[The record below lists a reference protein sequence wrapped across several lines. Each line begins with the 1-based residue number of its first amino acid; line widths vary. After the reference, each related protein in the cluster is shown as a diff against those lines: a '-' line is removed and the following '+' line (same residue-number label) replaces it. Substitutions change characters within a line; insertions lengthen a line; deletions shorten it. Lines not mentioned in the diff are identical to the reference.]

1 VPGASR
7 MHHSD
12 EFGKPATGEISGTSG
27 WSQTDGRSLADPSA
41 ITLEGYTER
50 ELGITP
56 PPPPLSL
63 KALVIGLVVMFLVGI
78 VLVLVLTH
86 FGPLLFPPQ

>member
-12 EFGKPATGEISGTSG
+12 EFGKPATGAISGTGG

-50 ELGITP
+50 DLGITP
-56 PPPPLSL
+56 PPPPVSV
-63 KALVIGLVVMFLVGI
+63 KALVIGLVVMFLAGI
-78 VLVLVLTH
+78 AFLVLLAYV
-86 FGPLLFPPQ
+86 GPLLFPL